1 MKPKIIVLTPVKNEA
16 WILHRFLA
24 VTSEF
29 ADEILI
35 ADQLSTD
42 SSREICLTY
51 KKVTLIQNPSEH
63 FNEAERQRLLIST
76 ARKLWSGPKILLG
89 LDADEVLAADAMQS
103 VDWQTML
110 AAAPGTIL
118 LFEKPDLLPGL
129 DKCLRYPTNPMPLGF
144 VDDGFTTHNPREI
157 HSPRVPQPAN
167 AVRLLLPNIKILHY
181 AHARMHAQLAK
192 VRYYSVQENLKQTS
206 PLRHRRAWYGN
217 FIQKHY
223 GEAASVA
230 HPIQEEWFVGWES
243 MGIDM
248 HNLPDDALT
257 WHEIEVLRAFAEH
270 GEKRFWLEPIWDIDW
285 NKIRQSADGNKIV
298 ILKQITYPTI
308 FYRFFGF
315 GIDLV
320 MRIINYMP
328 WSKVIW
334 KKYIKTELYL
344 P

>member
-1 MKPKIIVLTPVKNEA
+1 MKPKIIVITPVKNEEA
-16 WILHRFLA
+16 ILHRFLS
-24 VTSEF
+24 VTSQF
-29 ADEILI
+29 ADEILV

-42 SSREICLTY
+42 SSRAICSKY
-51 KKVTLIQNPSEH
+51 KKVTLIQNSGEYYS
-63 FNEAERQRLLIST
+63 EAERQQLLIST
-76 ARKLWSGPKILLG
+76 ARKLWPEPKILLG
-89 LDADEVLAADAMQS
+89 LDTDEVLAADAMQS

-144 VDDGFTTHNPREI
+144 VDDGVTTHSPLEI

-223 GEAASVA
+223 GKAAAVA

-248 HNLPDDALT
+248 HNLSDDALT

-285 NKIRQSADGNKIV
+285 NKIRQRAEGKKPIF
-298 ILKQITYPTI
+298 LKQINYPTI

-320 MRIINYMP
+320 MQIINYMP

-334 KKYIKTELYL
+334 EKLH
-344 P
+344 

>member
-1 MKPKIIVLTPVKNEA
+1 M
-16 WILHRFLA
+16 
-24 VTSEF
+24 
-29 ADEILI
+29 
-35 ADQLSTD
+35 
-42 SSREICLTY
+42 
-51 KKVTLIQNPSEH
+51 
-63 FNEAERQRLLIST
+63 
-76 ARKLWSGPKILLG
+76 
-89 LDADEVLAADAMQS
+89 
-103 VDWQTML
+103 
-110 AAAPGTIL
+110 
-118 LFEKPDLLPGL
+118 
-129 DKCLRYPTNPMPLGF
+129 
-144 VDDGFTTHNPREI
+144 
-157 HSPRVPQPAN
+157 
-167 AVRLLLPNIKILHY
+167 
-181 AHARMHAQLAK
+181 
-192 VRYYSVQENLKQTS
+192 
-206 PLRHRRAWYGN
+206 
-217 FIQKHY
+217 
-223 GEAASVA
+223 A